1 MSNRI
6 GIFDS
11 GIGGYTIYKACVEKY
26 PHHAFALLAD
36 QLHLPY
42 GDKSKDELLE
52 ILDSMM
58 NGFRSLDI
66 HVVLIAC
73 NTMSSLLTEDIRT
86 KYHDLT
92 LISIIEPTL
101 SLVESSLDVLILAT
115 QATLSSNIYQRELKK
130 KNPYR
135 DIIEVW
141 GRNLAKLIEQGDE
154 ASIIDF
160 VDAYIAPHHVSQI
173 LLACTHYPLI
183 ADHIRKVSDAT
194 LIDSINVL
202 SDCAKDYPP
211 SSESSIIIATAQPEG
226 FQSKIKR
233 LFNDDVEVH
242 SL

>member
-26 PHHAFALLAD
+26 PHHAFVLLAD

-42 GDKSKDELLE
+42 GDKNRDELLD
-52 ILDSMM
+52 IFDSMM
-58 NGFRSLDI
+58 NAFRSFDI

-73 NTMSSLLTEDIRT
+73 NTMSSLLNDEIRAS
-86 KYHDLT
+86 YDDLT

-101 SLVESSLDVLILAT
+101 SLVDPSLDVLILAT
-115 QATLSSNIYQRELKK
+115 QATLSSYIYQNELRKI
-130 KNPYR
+130 NSHR

-141 GRNLAKLIEQGDE
+141 GRNLAKLIEEGDE
-154 ASIIDF
+154 ESIIAF
-160 VDAYIAPHHVSQI
+160 VDDYIAPHDVSQI

-183 ADHIRKVSDAT
+183 ADHIRRVSEAK
-194 LIDSINVL
+194 LIDSITVL
-202 SDCAKDYPP
+202 SDCAKHYPT
-211 SSESSIIIATAQPEG
+211 SNESSMIIATAQPDG

-233 LFNDDVEVH
+233 LFHDEVEVH